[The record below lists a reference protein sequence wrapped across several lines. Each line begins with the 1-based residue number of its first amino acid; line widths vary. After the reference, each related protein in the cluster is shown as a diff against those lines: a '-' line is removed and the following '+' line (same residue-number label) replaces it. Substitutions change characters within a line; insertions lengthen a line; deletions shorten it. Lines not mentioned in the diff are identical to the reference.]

1 MDAELTAL
9 AAAGATALV
18 QSMVGDG
25 WTHARER
32 VVGFFTRRRAEN
44 GDGADGA
51 AVAVAG
57 ELDEAREELV
67 AARDADDAD
76 TAADVQAE
84 WRNRM
89 RRALRGDPE
98 AAAELRLLLDELAP
112 DGGEEGRGGS
122 VRNSI
127 SGGVQHGNVIQA
139 HTVGDVRLS

>member
-25 WTHARER
+25 WASARER
-32 VVGFFTRRRAEN
+32 VVGFFTRRRAEG
-44 GDGADGA
+44 GDGG
-51 AVAVAG
+51 VVAG

-89 RRALRGDPE
+89 RRALRDDPE
-98 AAAELRLLLDELAP
+98 AAAELRVLLDELTP
-112 DGGEEGRGGS
+112 DGGEEGRGGV

-139 HTVGDVRLS
+139 HTVGDVTLG

>member
-32 VVGFFTRRRAEN
+32 VVGFFTRRRAE
-44 GDGADGA
+44 GADDA
-51 AVAVAG
+51 AVAVGG

-67 AARDADDAD
+67 AARDAEDAD

-89 RRALRGDPE
+89 RRALRDDPE

-112 DGGEEGRGGS
+112 ERGTEGRGGT
-122 VRNSI
+122 VRNTI
-127 SGGVQHGNVIQA
+127 SGGVQHGDVIQA
-139 HTVGDVRLS
+139 HTVGDVTLG

>member
-25 WTHARER
+25 WAAARER
-32 VVGFFTRRRAEN
+32 AVGFFTRRRAQD
-44 GDGADGA
+44 GDGAAD
-51 AVAVAG
+51 AVG
-57 ELDEAREELV
+57 SELDEAREELV
-67 AARDADDAD
+67 AARDAEDAD

-89 RRALRGDPE
+89 RRALRDDPE
-98 AAAELRLLLDELAP
+98 AAAELRVLLDELAP
-112 DGGEEGRGGS
+112 DGGEEGRGGA
-122 VRNSI
+122 VRNTI

-139 HTVGDVRLS
+139 HTVGDVTLS

>member
-32 VVGFFTRRRAEN
+32 VVGFFTRRRADN
-44 GDGADGA
+44 GDNAAGA
-51 AVAVAG
+51 AVAG

-67 AARDADDAD
+67 AARDAEDAD

-89 RRALRGDPE
+89 RRALRDDPE
-98 AAAELRLLLDELAP
+98 AAAELRVLLDELAP
-112 DGGEEGRGGS
+112 DGAEEGRGGS

-127 SGGVQHGNVIQA
+127 SGGVQHGHVIQA
-139 HTVGDVRLS
+139 HTVGDVTLS

>member
-25 WTHARER
+25 WAHARDR
-32 VVGFFTRRRAEN
+32 AVGFFTRRRAAD
-44 GDGADGA
+44 GDGAA
-51 AVAVAG
+51 LAVGG
-57 ELDEAREELV
+57 ELDEARAELV
-67 AARDADDAD
+67 AARDAQDAD

-89 RRALRGDPE
+89 RRALRDDPE

-112 DGGEEGRGGS
+112 DESEDGRSGN
-122 VRNSI
+122 VRNTI

-139 HTVGDVRLS
+139 RTVGDVTLG

>member
-25 WTHARER
+25 WAHARDR
-32 VVGFFTRRRAEN
+32 AVGFFSRRRPA
-44 GDGADGA
+44 GDED
-51 AVAVAG
+51 AVAG
-57 ELDEAREELV
+57 ELDEAREELI
-67 AARDADDAD
+67 AARDAEDED
-76 TAADVQAE
+76 TTADVQAE

-89 RRALRGDPE
+89 RRALRADPE

-112 DGGEEGRGGS
+112 GEGGAGRGGNVS
-122 VRNSI
+122 NRI
-127 SGGVQHGNVIQA
+127 TGGVQHGNVIQA

>member
-25 WTHARER
+25 WASARER
-32 VVGFFTRRRAEN
+32 VAGFFTRRRAE
-44 GDGADGA
+44 GDDGG
-51 AVAVAG
+51 VVAG

-67 AARDADDAD
+67 AARDAEDAD

-89 RRALRGDPE
+89 RRALRDDPE
-98 AAAELRLLLDELAP
+98 AAAELRVLLDELAP
-112 DGGEEGRGGS
+112 DRGEEGRGG
-122 VRNSI
+122 VVHNRI

-139 HTVGDVRLS
+139 HTVGDVTLG